1 MLSVLFF
8 SSSKNR
14 EEDEW
19 GKSKGL
25 HSGKASLE
33 MFTASALISSKEKS
47 ICLSS
52 ETAEATA
59 FISSYLGHA
68 LAYNLYVLDT
78 QVLYDVNSGLMGEIV
93 LLSFQISVFDYV
105 SS

>member
-14 EEDEW
+14 QEDEW

-33 MFTASALISSKEKS
+33 MFTASALISAKEKS
-47 ICLSS
+47 TCLSS

-59 FISSYLGHA
+59 CISSYLGHA
-68 LAYNLYVLDT
+68 LGYILYVLNA
-78 QVLYDVNSGLMGEIV
+78 QVLYNVNRGLMGETIV
-93 LLSFQISVFDYV
+93 LAL
-105 SS
+105 